1 MEISQNLLNKLK
13 NVLNITGRVLPVTL
27 EPIQICAELED
38 GTVIESRDKIPEIVN
53 SKTSKINR
61 IFINPTNCKVAPG
74 VVEAIEEADAIV
86 IGPGSLYTNVIPN
99 LFSKWS
105 GKKQ

>member
-1 MEISQNLLNKLK
+1 MKELYGDFAKSVEQTK

-74 VVEAIEEADAIV
+74 VVEAIEEADAMLLDQEVYILT
-86 IGPGSLYTNVIPN
+86 SYQT
-99 LFSKWS
+99 F
-105 GKKQ
+105 